1 MAATRTTLKQYFKKY
16 ATPTEEQFAALI
28 DAFVHKDEDSLTQS
42 KIDGLTAALES
53 KVSSSDLASAV
64 ATAVEET
71 LQGGN
76 IEVTP
81 AAHQHAIADV
91 EGLQAFV
98 TKVNNF
104 LESVDVSDETINRW
118 VEIETF
124 LTGITDQETLAGLL
138 LNLKNEILA
147 QIPEPQTGNYL
158 KQISDLD
165 AYTEAQEGEIVQY
178 VGSTT
183 ENYTRALCYERVVLD
198 KEKTIF
204 NEVEYND
211 GNTYEL
217 SINASIK
224 NFCNLNGDKI
234 KIYSPS
240 SQFLSNHP
248 DWAYLT
254 TSSNGFTGLT
264 IPANENPIGKDLY
277 LWQYRNEVYSTK
289 CYSVEYSGENPIEIG
304 SGYTYSKH
312 SDTPY
317 ARIVEYDFVITNGI
331 AYVNG
336 KACSNNPQK
345 NVTTDG
351 GVYKADTYGIVIGEN
366 NQIYLAMIV
375 APSDDTMNS
384 YSTYLVCTTFMIPV
398 LALDDSSF
406 PNMEADL
413 TKTYLCFKG
422 PQSETKTVSDFIVCQ
437 TSKATIQVPTWQ
449 PIATSPA
456 VS

>member
-1 MAATRTTLKQYFKKY
+1 MAATRTALKQYFKKY

-104 LESVDVSDETINRW
+104 LESADVSDETINRW
-118 VEIETF
+118 AEIETF
-124 LTGITDQETLAGLL
+124 LTGITDQETLTGLL

-147 QIPEPQTGNYL
+147 QIPQPQTGNYL

-183 ENYTRALCYERVVLD
+183 ENYRRGFCYERVVTETATEIIDYYKLTNIQSD
-198 KEKTIF
+198 GYPVQPYYDPWTVFSGPNYKAHKTNLVVTLI
-204 NEVEYND
+204 
-211 GNTYEL
+211 GNTTAAIFEGTQNGSL
-217 SINASIK
+217 GWRNNGDVWVVVQTEDLGDSIK
-224 NFCNLNGDKI
+224 VWFGQTAD
-234 KIYSPS
+234 
-240 SQFLSNHP
+240 
-248 DWAYLT
+248 
-254 TSSNGFTGLT
+254 TGLSSCWQDT
-264 IPANENPIGKDLY
+264 IPK
-277 LWQYRNEVYSTK
+277 
-289 CYSVEYSGENPIEIG
+289 
-304 SGYTYSKH
+304 
-312 SDTPY
+312 
-317 ARIVEYDFVITNGI
+317 
-331 AYVNG
+331 
-336 KACSNNPQK
+336 
-345 NVTTDG
+345 
-351 GVYKADTYGIVIGEN
+351 
-366 NQIYLAMIV
+366 
-375 APSDDTMNS
+375 
-384 YSTYLVCTTFMIPV
+384 TTFTLPV
-398 LALDDSSF
+398 WQENDSGRYFIVHNMPQAITLD
-406 PNMEADL
+406 NDL
-413 TKTYLCFKG
+413 NPEHGVRFDDLS
-422 PQSETKTVSDFIVCQ
+422 QSDF
-437 TSKATIQVPTWQ
+437 TYTTETETTISWQ
-449 PIATSPA
+449 PIATSPV

>member
-1 MAATRTTLKQYFKKY
+1 MAATRTALKQYFKKY

-64 ATAVEET
+64 ATAVVET

-91 EGLQAFV
+91 EDLQAFV

-104 LESVDVSDETINRW
+104 LESADVSDETINRW

-178 VGSTT
+178 VGTSTAD
-183 ENYTRALCYERVVLD
+183 YTRGFCYEKKEDVTAVETLNYYVSGIFPDITSSGYPRKTTAEIMDVFKHISYKAHKTDLVVTLIGNDTAAIFEGAQPGTVGWRNNGDVWVVVQTEDLGDSVKVWFGKSEDTGLSYCWQDTIPKTTFTLPVWQENDSGRYFVLFKTLNAIVLD
-198 KEKTIF
+198 DDLKSEFGALFTDTNRSDF
-204 NEVEYND
+204 TYTNETE
-211 GNTYEL
+211 T
-217 SINASIK
+217 
-224 NFCNLNGDKI
+224 
-234 KIYSPS
+234 
-240 SQFLSNHP
+240 
-248 DWAYLT
+248 T
-254 TSSNGFTGLT
+254 TS
-264 IPANENPIGKDLY
+264 
-277 LWQYRNEVYSTK
+277 
-289 CYSVEYSGENPIEIG
+289 
-304 SGYTYSKH
+304 
-312 SDTPY
+312 
-317 ARIVEYDFVITNGI
+317 
-331 AYVNG
+331 
-336 KACSNNPQK
+336 
-345 NVTTDG
+345 
-351 GVYKADTYGIVIGEN
+351 
-366 NQIYLAMIV
+366 
-375 APSDDTMNS
+375 
-384 YSTYLVCTTFMIPV
+384 
-398 LALDDSSF
+398 
-406 PNMEADL
+406 
-413 TKTYLCFKG
+413 
-422 PQSETKTVSDFIVCQ
+422 
-437 TSKATIQVPTWQ
+437 WQ
-449 PIATSPA
+449 PIATSPV

>member
-81 AAHQHAIADV
+81 AAHNHAIADV
-91 EGLQAFV
+91 KGLQAFV
-98 TKVNNF
+98 NKVNNF
-104 LESVDVSDETINRW
+104 LESADVSDETINRW
-118 VEIETF
+118 AEIETF

-183 ENYTRALCYERVVLD
+183 ENYTRGFCYERVM
-198 KEKTIF
+198 KGQQITTF
-204 NEVEYND
+204 NEIPFND
-211 GNTYEL
+211 GYSYSMSTTRYNFTDL
-217 SINASIK
+217 KGNPIN
-224 NFCNLNGDKI
+224 
-234 KIYSPS
+234 IYDPPS
-240 SQFLSNHP
+240 DFK
-248 DWAYLT
+248 
-254 TSSNGFTGLT
+254 SSNRNYGGWYDGGNG
-264 IPANENPIGKDLY
+264 IPESYTLLADDNPIGKDLY
-277 LWQYRNEVYSTK
+277 LWSIRGVLCPK
-289 CYSVEYSGENPIEIG
+289 CYSVEYSGERPMSVSGGIVPII
-304 SGYTYSKH
+304 SQ
-312 SDTPY
+312 DAY
-317 ARIVEYDFVITNGI
+317 AVVTSYDFELRDGV
-331 AYVNG
+331 AYVDG
-336 KACSNNPQK
+336 IECSGLPIQGAK
-345 NVTTDG
+345 SSGNVPKVTHWGPIMMND
-351 GVYKADTYGIVIGEN
+351 D
-366 NQIYLAMIV
+366 NQLFHVMLV
-375 APSDDTMNS
+375 APYTDAMTSDAV
-384 YSTYLVCTTFMIPV
+384 YLFRVALYIPLYQKYAEQPIV
-398 LALDDSSF
+398 
-406 PNMEADL
+406 EADL
-413 TKTYLCFKG
+413 TKSGLFYDGTN
-422 PQSETKTVSDFIVCQ
+422 STTTKNVSDFVIFEASQ
-437 TSKATIQVPTWQ
+437 ETIQIPTWQ
-449 PIATSPA
+449 PIATSPV

>member
-1 MAATRTTLKQYFKKY
+1 MAATRTVLKQYFKKY

-42 KIDGLTAALES
+42 KIDGLSAALES

-64 ATAVEET
+64 ATAVVET

-91 EGLQAFV
+91 EDLQAFV

-104 LESVDVSDETINRW
+104 LESEDVSDETINRW

-183 ENYTRALCYERVVLD
+183 ENYKRGFCYEKKSTPLPSGQFCITLNGEITSASPV
-198 KEKTIF
+198 
-204 NEVEYND
+204 
-211 GNTYEL
+211 
-217 SINASIK
+217 SINDRHLLKSGVMYQYYRHSFGLI
-224 NFCNLNGDKI
+224 LTNGDRQPAIGDKVWI
-234 KIYSPS
+234 SSSHTITTITNIQYTTITLADGQRLYNSTDPVLMEIELMKNSDGLLFFGIQGYSESNYIQHPETKYYDTYPDS
-240 SQFLSNHP
+240 CKFLLV
-248 DWAYLT
+248 D
-254 TSSNGFTGLT
+254 
-264 IPANENPIGKDLY
+264 
-277 LWQYRNEVYSTK
+277 
-289 CYSVEYSGENPIEIG
+289 GENGIPIHSESVTVG
-304 SGYTYSKH
+304 S
-312 SDTPY
+312 
-317 ARIVEYDFVITNGI
+317 
-331 AYVNG
+331 
-336 KACSNNPQK
+336 
-345 NVTTDG
+345 TDG
-351 GVYKADTYGIVIGEN
+351 LVANSWQAIV
-366 NQIYLAMIV
+366 
-375 APSDDTMNS
+375 
-384 YSTYLVCTTFMIPV
+384 
-398 LALDDSSF
+398 
-406 PNMEADL
+406 
-413 TKTYLCFKG
+413 
-422 PQSETKTVSDFIVCQ
+422 
-437 TSKATIQVPTWQ
+437 
-449 PIATSPA
+449 TSPV

>member
-1 MAATRTTLKQYFKKY
+1 MAATRTVLKQYFKKY

-104 LESVDVSDETINRW
+104 LESADVSDETINRW
-118 VEIETF
+118 AEIETF

-147 QIPEPQTGNYL
+147 QIPQPQTGNYL

-178 VGSTT
+178 VGTSTAD
-183 ENYTRALCYERVVLD
+183 YTRGFCY
-198 KEKTIF
+198 EKTIQKRIGDLKALPTRQYEQLYSF
-204 NEVEYND
+204 IIDGDEYIEVSPPNGD
-211 GNTYEL
+211 EL
-217 SINASIK
+217 KIPGSIFLNSDYTTLVGDVATL
-224 NFCNLNGDKI
+224 LNGIEVNILASLPFAIDQQGAKNYNI
-234 KIYSPS
+234 EVTPGSVDLTIRVNGDR
-240 SQFLSNHP
+240 LSTATGVAIVINTNTGQ
-248 DWAYLT
+248 AYL
-254 TSSNGFTGLT
+254 SSF
-264 IPANENPIGKDLY
+264 
-277 LWQYRNEVYSTK
+277 RNEES
-289 CYSVEYSGENPIEIG
+289 SAIILIPIRMDRTVDCEDAIIKQITGTPTFLYRSKG
-304 SGYTYSKH
+304 SFSSKVLDLIE
-312 SDTPY
+312 DT
-317 ARIVEYDFVITNGI
+317 V
-331 AYVNG
+331 
-336 KACSNNPQK
+336 
-345 NVTTDG
+345 
-351 GVYKADTYGIVIGEN
+351 
-366 NQIYLAMIV
+366 
-375 APSDDTMNS
+375 
-384 YSTYLVCTTFMIPV
+384 
-398 LALDDSSF
+398 
-406 PNMEADL
+406 
-413 TKTYLCFKG
+413 
-422 PQSETKTVSDFIVCQ
+422 
-437 TSKATIQVPTWQ
+437 WQ
-449 PIATSPA
+449 PIATSPV

>member
-64 ATAVEET
+64 ATAVVET

-91 EGLQAFV
+91 EDLQAFV

-104 LESVDVSDETINRW
+104 LESADVSDETINRW

-124 LTGITDQETLAGLL
+124 LTGITDQETLTGLL

-178 VGSTT
+178 VGTSTAD
-183 ENYTRALCYERVVLD
+183 YTRGFCYERVAGETLVEGDPIEWNNESLSRYTFD
-198 KEKTIF
+198 GDSYVTTFQVNKSKAEGFGTRAGDNNNNICAFFVNNEHALIPGLKTSPNDDYNYF
-204 NEVEYND
+204 PYGFENAEQHEVEIVEDNYGGLNA
-211 GNTYEL
+211 T
-217 SINASIK
+217 INGVK
-224 NFCNLNGDKI
+224 LNGGSATAQVVIRERDNRAFI
-234 KIYSPS
+234 LINGS
-240 SQFLSNHP
+240 SYQKRWYLLTP
-248 DWAYLT
+248 AYIGNIADPTSEETRYYYEEGT
-254 TSSNGFTGLT
+254 TNISITTGT
-264 IPANENPIGKDLY
+264 ISVTPLY
-277 LWQYRNEVYSTK
+277 KSQ
-289 CYSVEYSGENPIEIG
+289 
-304 SGYTYSKH
+304 
-312 SDTPY
+312 
-317 ARIVEYDFVITNGI
+317 
-331 AYVNG
+331 
-336 KACSNNPQK
+336 Q
-345 NVTTDG
+345 
-351 GVYKADTYGIVIGEN
+351 
-366 NQIYLAMIV
+366 
-375 APSDDTMNS
+375 
-384 YSTYLVCTTFMIPV
+384 
-398 LALDDSSF
+398 
-406 PNMEADL
+406 
-413 TKTYLCFKG
+413 
-422 PQSETKTVSDFIVCQ
+422 
-437 TSKATIQVPTWQ
+437 PTAAWQ
-449 PIATSPA
+449 PIATSPV